1 MKRQAASALA
11 SGQGRTLKTTM
22 HGRMKRRVALVPA
35 SGQSRASETTMHGKM
50 KRRAALA
57 LASGQSRASETT
69 MHGRMKR
76 RAVLALASSQGRASE
91 TTIHG
96 GMKRRAALTL
106 ALLLALPLAL
116 LPRPAPAYEPEIH
129 QKLTFLAA
137 KQFNRCVAD
146 TDLPGLNA
154 LQVRIVAK
162 ANARQADLNFFVRI
176 FRWNYYDRSGVG
188 DRDILW
194 VIDTRFH
201 EHFDQLLRRVAAAAD
216 AHDRYQNVGR
226 IIGYI
231 QDVSSPAHAVPV
243 YASRWWRLS
252 TKDRFDRYPVDEE
265 RLAET
270 VAGRCDQALALPRP
284 VLQAAYGD
292 ASAPAQS
299 PGPPA
304 TRPADQAAG
313 AATGAAAVAG
323 KARAA
328 EQEATEPTAATEQ
341 GAVAEQGTAG
351 EQVAEAER
359 SAWQDAGVAGYQALL
374 EAAARETL
382 EAVRAPMIG
391 LPATWEVFWTPDE
404 DPGSF
409 GAYGPAGNNFG
420 RGARFPCGLSEQCE
434 LLRDDPLYAAFA
446 LERHAA
452 AVLRTMQALAIA
464 QGQAIAKQAI
474 AKDQAVVQGQVI
486 AQNRAIAKG
495 QASAQGQAVAKDRA
509 SAQGRAV
516 AKDQA
521 IAQGQAI
528 QYATQRLAEHAD

>member
-1 MKRQAASALA
+1 MKRQ
-11 SGQGRTLKTTM
+11 
-22 HGRMKRRVALVPA
+22 
-35 SGQSRASETTMHGKM
+35 
-50 KRRAALA
+50 
-57 LASGQSRASETT
+57 
-69 MHGRMKR
+69 
-76 RAVLALASSQGRASE
+76 AVLALASSQGRASE

-96 GMKRRAALTL
+96 GMKRRATL
-106 ALLLALPLAL
+106 ALALALPLAL
-116 LPRPAPAYEPEIH
+116 LPGPALAYEPEIH

-137 KQFNRCVAD
+137 KQFNRCVTD

-270 VAGRCDQALALPRP
+270 VAGRCDQALSLPRP
-284 VLQAAYGD
+284 VPQAADGD

-304 TRPADQAAG
+304 
-313 AATGAAAVAG
+313 
-323 KARAA
+323 
-328 EQEATEPTAATEQ
+328 
-341 GAVAEQGTAG
+341 
-351 EQVAEAER
+351 
-359 SAWQDAGVAGYQALL
+359 AGVAGYQALL

-382 EAVRAPMIG
+382 AAVQAPMIG

-409 GAYGPAGNNFG
+409 GSYGPAGNNFG

-474 AKDQAVVQGQVI
+474 AKDQAIVQGQVI

>member
-1 MKRQAASALA
+1 
-11 SGQGRTLKTTM
+11 M
-22 HGRMKRRVALVPA
+22 HGGMRRPVV
-35 SGQSRASETTMHGKM
+35 SETTMHGGM
-50 KRRAALA
+50 KWRAALALALLVARQQRRILAECRRAALA
-57 LASGQSRASETT
+57 LALGLLP
-69 MHGRMKR
+69 G
-76 RAVLALASSQGRASE
+76 LAL
-91 TTIHG
+91 
-96 GMKRRAALTL
+96 
-106 ALLLALPLAL
+106 
-116 LPRPAPAYEPEIH
+116 AYEPEIH

-137 KQFNRCVAD
+137 KQFNRCVD
-146 TDLPGLNA
+146 GTDLPGLNA

-201 EHFDQLLRRVAAAAD
+201 EHFDQLVRRIAAAED
-216 AHDRYQNVGR
+216 AHDRYRNAGR

-265 RLAET
+265 RLAEA

-284 VLQAAYGD
+284 VLQAADGD
-292 ASAPAQS
+292 AA
-299 PGPPA
+299 
-304 TRPADQAAG
+304 
-313 AATGAAAVAG
+313 
-323 KARAA
+323 
-328 EQEATEPTAATEQ
+328 
-341 GAVAEQGTAG
+341 
-351 EQVAEAER
+351 
-359 SAWQDAGVAGYQALL
+359 AGYQAVL

-382 EAVRAPMIG
+382 AAVRAPMIG

-420 RGARFPCGLSEQCE
+420 RGARFPCGLSERCE

-446 LERHAA
+446 LERHAD
-452 AVLRTMQALAIA
+452 AVLRTMQALAIV
-464 QGQAIAKQAI
+464 QGQAIAH
-474 AKDQAVVQGQVI
+474 
-486 AQNRAIAKG
+486 
-495 QASAQGQAVAKDRA
+495 S
-509 SAQGRAV
+509 
-516 AKDQA
+516 QA

-528 QYATQRLAEHAD
+528 QHATQRLAEHAD

>member
-1 MKRQAASALA
+1 
-11 SGQGRTLKTTM
+11 M
-22 HGRMKRRVALVPA
+22 HGGMRRPVV
-35 SGQSRASETTMHGKM
+35 
-50 KRRAALA
+50 
-57 LASGQSRASETT
+57 
-69 MHGRMKR
+69 
-76 RAVLALASSQGRASE
+76 SE

-96 GMKRRAALTL
+96 GMKRRAALAL
-106 ALLLALPLAL
+106 ALLVARQQWRILAECRRAALALALGL
-116 LPRPAPAYEPEIH
+116 LPGLGLAYEPEIH

-137 KQFNRCVAD
+137 KQFNRCVD
-146 TDLPGLNA
+146 GTDLPGLNA

-201 EHFDQLLRRVAAAAD
+201 EHFDQLVRRIAAAED
-216 AHDRYQNVGR
+216 AHDRYRNAGR

-265 RLAET
+265 RLAEA

-284 VLQAAYGD
+284 VLQAADGD
-292 ASAPAQS
+292 AATLAQS
-299 PGPPA
+299 ANPPA
-304 TRPADQAAG
+304 SRPADEAAG
-313 AATGAAAVAG
+313 AVAEMEQV
-323 KARAA
+323 AA
-328 EQEATEPTAATEQ
+328 EQEAAMEQ
-341 GAVAEQGTAG
+341 AAVAEQETAG
-351 EQVAEAER
+351 ERAAAAEQEAEAEQ
-359 SAWQDAGVAGYQALL
+359 SAWPNAGAAGYQAVL

-382 EAVRAPMIG
+382 AAVQAPMIG

-420 RGARFPCGLSEQCE
+420 RGARFPCGLSERCE

-446 LERHAA
+446 LERHAD
-452 AVLRTMQALAIA
+452 AVLRTMQALAIV
-464 QGQAIAKQAI
+464 QGQAIAQ
-474 AKDQAVVQGQVI
+474 
-486 AQNRAIAKG
+486 
-495 QASAQGQAVAKDRA
+495 S
-509 SAQGRAV
+509 
-516 AKDQA
+516 QA

-528 QYATQRLAEHAD
+528 QHATQRLAEHAD

>member
-1 MKRQAASALA
+1 MKQQAASALA
-11 SGQGRTLKTTM
+11 SGQGCASKTTM
-22 HGRMKRRVALVPA
+22 HGRMKWW
-35 SGQSRASETTMHGKM
+35 
-50 KRRAALA
+50 AALA
-57 LASGQSRASETT
+57 
-69 MHGRMKR
+69 
-76 RAVLALASSQGRASE
+76 
-91 TTIHG
+91 
-96 GMKRRAALTL
+96 
-106 ALLLALPLAL
+106 LALPLAL

-201 EHFDQLLRRVAAAAD
+201 EHFDQLLRRVAAATD

-270 VAGRCDQALALPRP
+270 VAGRCDQALSLPRP
-284 VLQAAYGD
+284 VPQAADGD
-292 ASAPAQS
+292 ADAPAQS

-304 TRPADQAAG
+304 TRPADEAAG

-323 KARAA
+323 KAGTA
-328 EQEATEPTAATEQ
+328 EQEATEPAAATEQ
-341 GAVAEQGTAG
+341 GAVAEQGTAREQEATG
-351 EQVAEAER
+351 EQGAAGEQEAEAER

-382 EAVRAPMIG
+382 AAVQAPMIG

-409 GAYGPAGNNFG
+409 GSYGPAGNNFG

-464 QGQAIAKQAI
+464 QGQAIAK
-474 AKDQAVVQGQVI
+474 DRAVVQGQVI

-509 SAQGRAV
+509 IAQGQAIAQSRAV
-516 AKDQA
+516 AKDQT
-521 IAQGQAI
+521 IAQGQII
-528 QYATQRLAEHAD
+528 QHATQRLAEHAD